1 MAFTEVWGFNTHLGI
16 DREVA
21 AVSLHPD
28 NGGLIQSSRCVII
41 ICHCIGQRL
50 NHLCIYDQFAM
61 WNIKD
66 ESIFFEFSGW
76 PGLRIR

>member
-50 NHLCIYDQFAM
+50 NHLSIYD
-61 WNIKD
+61 
-66 ESIFFEFSGW
+66 
-76 PGLRIR
+76 